1 MKKITGAALR
11 SHLMKVVRSIKERT
25 KSGVAPDRAIA
36 IELKKSPFLAWGD
49 VAESR
54 VNQ

>member
-25 KSGVAPDRAIA
+25 KSGVDLNRAIA
-36 IELKKSPFLAWGD
+36 MEIGKSHYLKWGD
-49 VAESR
+49 VSESR

>member
-36 IELKKSPFLAWGD
+36 IEIGKSHYLAWGD
-49 VAESR
+49 VVA
-54 VNQ
+54 QL